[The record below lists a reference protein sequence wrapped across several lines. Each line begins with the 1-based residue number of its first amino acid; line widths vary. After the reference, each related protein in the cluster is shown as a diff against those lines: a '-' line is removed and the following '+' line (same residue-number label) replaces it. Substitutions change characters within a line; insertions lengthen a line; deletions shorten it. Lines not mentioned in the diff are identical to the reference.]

1 MPDWFSGFQQNANTQ
16 GGSSQPNQT
25 PGAWTQSS
33 DGKWHAPGEQGY
45 AGGGGSSAPQGSGQ
59 SQGGKNV
66 PNHPDFQAAGQA
78 DLKANRPNQNTPFAS
93 SAWTQNPDGTWTQ
106 NTSMSDMLKNATTGA
121 APIDWSKFGPV
132 DTGAGARQ
140 QAIDAAYGDA
150 KKRLD
155 PEWAQRQQS
164 QAQALANQGLDPNS
178 EAYRNAQRTLSAQQ
192 NDAYGSAMSSAID
205 KGTSAGNSVFQ
216 NSMMSRQ
223 QAIAEALK
231 ARGMPMQDIQNAM
244 AAMGFAPTSNVGN
257 NLQTAGMTWN
267 ADKGI
272 WEMQNQAA
280 ADRNKAI
287 GDGINTAVKV
297 GTTVAGAL

>member
-1 MPDWFSGFQQNANTQ
+1 MPNEFPSQWLQQEQNNAN
-16 GGSSQPNQT
+16 NT
-25 PGAWTQSS
+25 PGKATQTAWTQSA

-45 AGGGGSSAPQGSGQ
+45 TGGSAAPSGGQ
-59 SQGGKNV
+59 PAGGKNV
-66 PNHPDFQAAGQA
+66 PNHPDFQGAGQA
-78 DLKANRPNQNTPFAS
+78 DMKANRPNQHTPFAS
-93 SAWTQNPDGTWTQ
+93 SQWTQNPDGTWTQ
-106 NTSMSDMLKNATTGA
+106 NTSMSDLLKGATTGA
-121 APIDWSKFGPV
+121 APIDWSKFGPL

-178 EAYRNAQRTLSAQQ
+178 EAYRNAQRTFSAQQ

-205 KGTSAGNSVFQ
+205 KGTAAGNSVFQ
-216 NSMMSRQ
+216 NSMVSRQ

-244 AAMGFAPTSNVGN
+244 AAMGFAPTANVGN
-257 NLQTAGMTWN
+257 NLQSAGMTWN
-267 ADKGI
+267 ADLGR
-272 WEMQNQAA
+272 WEAQNKAD
-280 ADRNKAI
+280 ADRANAI
-287 GDGINTAVKV
+287 ANTAGQVV
-297 GTTVAGAL
+297 NAGLGIAKAVP